1 MSSLSW
7 ALLIIAVVLIA
18 AVLIYNW
25 MQGQETRKR
34 LKAGGVSAQGT
45 AGAQSTAPGTDRSVN
60 NSLEVSVGAATSGG
74 ALAASM
80 RREPVIEHPSVP
92 ASGAA
97 PLAPVSVNAD
107 GFNLPSNALDHPS
120 LASHSPMVL
129 GSVSEQSDAQSM
141 DKALHEAAS
150 GAGDG
155 WMLRTFGLHPSADCI
170 VEIFFDGAIAAERLI
185 QLTQSTRRVGG
196 KPLMFEGQT
205 DLGDWEPL
213 VPSESFHALRAGVLM
228 ANRNGPLNA
237 MEFSEFVGIVQKIA
251 DQLELPVELPD
262 MPQVLARARA
272 LDQQCAE
279 LDAQIG
285 INVICA
291 EALTTADLAAAA
303 VAQGLSERGNNRF
316 ALMGEHGEVLYSLSL
331 GDAPNRLTLLLDV
344 PRSPNAAQPWQ
355 KMVECA
361 NRCAARFAGRLVDD
375 AEKPLP
381 TEALNR
387 IQSQLGQR
395 YQSLTD
401 ASFVAGSPV
410 ALRLFN

>member
-7 ALLIIAVVLIA
+7 ALLIIAVLLIA

-34 LKAGGVSAQGT
+34 LKAGGVSTGSAFNAEVNTNAADRSNNSIKGVGLS
-45 AGAQSTAPGTDRSVN
+45 AGALTNPLGASV
-60 NSLEVSVGAATSGG
+60 
-74 ALAASM
+74 
-80 RREPVIEHPSVP
+80 RREPVIEHPAAT
-92 ASGAA
+92 ASGLE
-97 PLAPVSVNAD
+97 PVAPVSVNTD
-107 GFNLPSNALDHPS
+107 GFNVPSNALDHS
-120 LASHSPMVL
+120 TSVSHSAVVF
-129 GSVSEQSDAQSM
+129 GSASEQSDAHSM
-141 DKALHEAAS
+141 DKAVHDAAS

-196 KPLMFEGQT
+196 KPVMFEGQT

-213 VPSESFHALRAGVLM
+213 VPSESFHALRAGVLL

-237 MEFSEFVGIVQKIA
+237 MEFSEFVGVAQKIA

-291 EALTTADLAAAA
+291 EALTTADLAAVAL
-303 VAQGLSERGNNRF
+303 AQGLSERGNNRF
-316 ALMGEHGEVLYSLSL
+316 ALMGDHGEVLYSLSL

-387 IQSQLGQR
+387 IESQLGLR